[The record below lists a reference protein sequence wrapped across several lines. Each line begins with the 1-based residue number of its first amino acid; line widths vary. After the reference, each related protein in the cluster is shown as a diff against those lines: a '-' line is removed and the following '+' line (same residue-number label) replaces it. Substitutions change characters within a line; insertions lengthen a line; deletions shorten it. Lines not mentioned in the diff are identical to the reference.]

1 MLSQFNIVIRDAFNL
16 IIDMGKDTVQLTE
29 PIARLFQGK
38 NFAFVSTLMKDG
50 SPQIT
55 PTWVDIEKNNEY
67 SILVNTA
74 EGRIKHKNL
83 SRDPRLAISVINGGN
98 PYEMVTIQGKVI
110 EQITRDAADEHID
123 KLAKKYLDLDKYPGR
138 SPGEKRVILKIKP
151 EKIFYHDFSH

>member
-1 MLSQFNIVIRDAFNL
+1 MSEDTIR
-16 IIDMGKDTVQLTE
+16 ITE

-74 EGRIKHKNL
+74 EGRIKYKNL
-83 SRDPRLAISVINGGN
+83 SRDPRLAISIVNGSN
-98 PYEMVTIQGKVI
+98 PYEMVTIRGKVT
-110 EQITRDAADEHID
+110 EQITQAAAEEHID
-123 KLAKKYLDLDKYPGR
+123 KLARKYFGVDKYPGR

-151 EKIFYHDFSH
+151 EKIFYQPPIR

>member
-1 MLSQFNIVIRDAFNL
+1 MS
-16 IIDMGKDTVQLTE
+16 KDTIQLTE

-83 SRDPRLAISVINGGN
+83 SRDPRLAISIVNSNN
-98 PYEMVTIQGKVI
+98 PYEMVTISGKVT
-110 EQITRDAADEHID
+110 EQITQAAAEEHID
-123 KLAKKYLDLDKYPGR
+123 KLAKKYVGVDKYPGR
-138 SPGEKRVILKIKP
+138 SPGEKRIILRKKP
-151 EKIFYHDFSH
+151 EKIFYQPPIR

>member
-1 MLSQFNIVIRDAFNL
+1 MSKDA
-16 IIDMGKDTVQLTE
+16 IQITE
-29 PIARLFQGK
+29 PIARLFQAK

-83 SRDPRLAISVINGGN
+83 SRDPRLAISIVNGSN
-98 PYEMVTIQGKVI
+98 QYEMVTIRGKVT
-110 EQITRDAADEHID
+110 EQITQAAAEEHID
-123 KLAKKYLDLDKYPGR
+123 KLAKKYLGVDKYPGR
-138 SPGEKRVILKIKP
+138 SPGEKRVILRIKP
-151 EKIFYHDFSH
+151 EKIFYQPPLR